1 MARRAWFPIMVL
13 IIGLASS
20 AAASYLISRAVF
32 ARDQERFENIA
43 ARTGDAILDRMD
55 TYTGVLSSAAGLF
68 AANETVTRE
77 QFHAFVER
85 LELQRRYPGIQGIGF
100 TKRLLPHE
108 VGPFVESV
116 RRDPGGV
123 GPGFHIWP
131 DTPRDEY
138 HTIVYLEPLDA
149 RNLAAI
155 GYDMFTDPVR
165 REAMERARD
174 TGLPA
179 ASGRVTLVQEI
190 DRDVQTG
197 FLIYVPV
204 YRTPQVPETV
214 EQRREGL
221 VGFVYSPFRTAD
233 LLEGIFGAEPRPRI
247 HFRLYDGEQP
257 VPEALMYDSA
267 APRMVGG
274 GVPEQEGRFSTTLPL
289 HIGGRRFSV
298 VVRSRQ
304 AFELASARSLVPPIF
319 AAGAVV
325 TLVLAGLAWSQAR
338 ARAAAERSAAETRLE
353 RERIEALNQRLAAA
367 NAELA
372 RQRENLETMVAQ
384 RTRELETSHER
395 LRTTERLAAL
405 GTLSA
410 GLGHD
415 MGNLLLPARMRL
427 DSLAAMDL
435 PPDAAEEIAAIRKV
449 LEYLGRMTNGLR
461 MLSVDPETSGD
472 TGDVVE
478 LGDWWREVGPLCRD
492 VLPSHVALECSFP
505 EEPLYVAAS
514 RPGLTQAV
522 FNLIQNAADVMQGRE
537 SGRVEVRV
545 EADRKERLVRLSV
558 SDDGPGMPPEIQ
570 RHVFE
575 PFFTTKTRRLSTGLG
590 LPLVRGLVQRAGG
603 RVDVDSAPGKGT
615 TFTLVLHAARDA
627 APRDTDDRPVAVVAI
642 TDPRLGAFASTVLE
656 SLGFEVSR
664 NGQTPPRGA
673 ALWFTE
679 PSDGLASAAAAF
691 LSAGKR
697 RQLVLL
703 GEPEDGLRFGEGVTV
718 LPRRPGAAAMREALA
733 AAARR
738 IHGLDNGSGNGGSAG
753 NGKGAGR
760 GVSQRA

>member
-1 MARRAWFPIMVL
+1 MVL

-20 AAASYLISRAVF
+20 AAASYLLSRAAF
-32 ARDQERFENIA
+32 ARDQERFESIA

-55 TYTGVLSSAAGLF
+55 TYTGMLGSAAGLF
-68 AANETVTRE
+68 AAHESVTRE
-77 QFHAFVER
+77 QFHAFVQR

-100 TKRLLPHE
+100 TRRLLPHE
-108 VGPFVESV
+108 VAPFVESQ
-116 RRDPGGV
+116 RADPDGV
-123 GPGFHIWP
+123 APQFNVWP

-138 HTIVYLEPLDA
+138 HTIVFLEPLDA

-190 DRDVQTG
+190 DRDVQAG

-204 YRTPQVPETV
+204 YRTPRVPETV
-214 EQRREGL
+214 EERREGL
-221 VGFVYSPFRTAD
+221 VGFVYSPFRTSD

-257 VPEALMYDSA
+257 APEAMMYDSA
-267 APRMVGG
+267 RPRVVGG
-274 GVPEQEGRFSTTLPL
+274 GPPEPEGRFAATMPL
-289 HIGGRRFSV
+289 HIAGRRFSV
-298 VVRSRQ
+298 TITSRP
-304 AFELASARSLVPPIF
+304 AFEFASARSLVPPIF
-319 AAGAVV
+319 AAGAGV

-338 ARAAAERSAAETRLE
+338 ARAAAERFAAETRSE
-353 RERIEALNQRLAAA
+353 RERIEGLNQRLAAA

-372 RQRENLETMVAQ
+372 RQRESLETMVAQ
-384 RTRELETSHER
+384 RTKELETSHER

-415 MGNLLLPARMRL
+415 MGNLLLPARIRL

-461 MLSVDPETSGD
+461 MLSVDPETSGAA
-472 TGDVVE
+472 GDVVE
-478 LGDWWREVGPLCRD
+478 LGAWWREVGPLCRD
-492 VLPSHVALECSFP
+492 VLPSHVTLESRFP
-505 EEPLYVAAS
+505 DQPLRVVAS

-522 FNLIQNAADVMQGRE
+522 FNLIQNAADVMHGRE
-537 SGRVEVRV
+537 SGRVEVRA
-545 EADRKERLVRLSV
+545 EAGKDGQIVRLSV
-558 SDDGPGMPPEIQ
+558 SDDGPGMTPEVQ
-570 RHVFE
+570 RRVFE

-590 LPLVRGLVQRAGG
+590 LPLVLGLVQRAGG
-603 RVDVDSAPGKGT
+603 RVDVESAPGKGT
-615 TFTLVLHAARDA
+615 TFTLVLHAARKA
-627 APRDTDDRPVAVVAI
+627 AERDDDRPVAVVAI
-642 TDPRLGAFASTVLE
+642 ADARLGAFASTVLE
-656 SLGFEVSR
+656 SLGFEVSL
-664 NGQTPPRGA
+664 NGHAPPPEA

-679 PSDGLASAAAAF
+679 PTDGLAPAAEAF
-691 LSAGKR
+691 LAAGTR

-703 GEPEDGLRFGEGVTV
+703 GEPREGVRAGEGVVV

-738 IHGLDNGSGNGGSAG
+738 IHGLGNGDG
-753 NGKGAGR
+753 NESSNGEEAGR
-760 GVSQRA
+760 TPQRA